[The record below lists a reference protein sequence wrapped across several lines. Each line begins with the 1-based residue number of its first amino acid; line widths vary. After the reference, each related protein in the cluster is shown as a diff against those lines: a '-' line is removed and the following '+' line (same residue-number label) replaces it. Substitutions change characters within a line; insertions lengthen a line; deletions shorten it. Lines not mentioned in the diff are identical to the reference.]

1 MEKKR
6 NLTLM
11 QKMTLWF
18 TLIILL
24 PSCVLSMVLYRTM
37 TARAYDLLVEDNYAV
52 LNIAR
57 ESISRSAA
65 SVENMVEMLSL
76 DSDLNQ
82 LLSDGKQTQY
92 QRVVKILFELGD
104 LFSQAQLM
112 LSGLDARVSLY
123 FMDARIPETYWSFLR
138 FERLERRENYQRF
151 LSTGKNAGWSGLDWI
166 YPEETDLRPVG

>member
-65 SVENMVEMLSL
+65 SVENMV
-76 DSDLNQ
+76 D
-82 LLSDGKQTQY
+82 T
-92 QRVVKILFELGD
+92 
-104 LFSQAQLM
+104 
-112 LSGLDARVSLY
+112 
-123 FMDARIPETYWSFLR
+123 
-138 FERLERRENYQRF
+138 
-151 LSTGKNAGWSGLDWI
+151 
-166 YPEETDLRPVG
+166 